1 MSPIVTDTLLSLV
14 CVLVQTILVRFIGV
28 ADIVPDIPL
37 LWIVYLGIRRG
48 QIPATLAGFLIGL
61 LLDLLSGA
69 DGLVG
74 LSALVKTAG
83 GFIAGFFFNETR
95 MRQTLSGYGSLTAV
109 FIVSLVHHALYF
121 LILLQGTDITVT
133 QTFLRYGLPTAVY
146 TTVAALLPMFVFARH
161 YRT

>member
-1 MSPIVTDTLLSLV
+1 MPTIVVDTLLSL
-14 CVLVQTILVRFIGV
+14 LFILLQTTLVRFV
-28 ADIVPDIPL
+28 SVLDIVPDLPL

-61 LLDLLSGA
+61 VLDLLSGA

-74 LSALVKTAG
+74 LGALTKTTG
-83 GFIAGFFFNETR
+83 GFLAGFFYNETR
-95 MRQTLSGYGSLTAV
+95 TRQTLSGYGLLVAV

-121 LILLQGTDITVT
+121 VILLQGIEMTVT
-133 QTFLRYGLPTAVY
+133 QSFLRYGLPTTVY